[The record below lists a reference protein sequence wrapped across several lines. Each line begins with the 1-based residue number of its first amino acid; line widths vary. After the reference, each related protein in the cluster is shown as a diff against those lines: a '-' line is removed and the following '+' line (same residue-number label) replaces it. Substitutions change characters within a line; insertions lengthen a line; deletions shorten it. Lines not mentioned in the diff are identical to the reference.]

1 MQNWRLDDILS
12 SQSNNTRLVEGLKL
26 LKQRATL
33 GSLASS
39 DDLEFAEL
47 CRFRQ
52 IYRLEIED
60 TITGTEP
67 FPGEMMSPKR
77 MNVAL
82 PDDIYDILV
91 EYYNDAY
98 DFEFVTIAK
107 AATERSGDRIV
118 VRPQV
123 NQFGRIR
130 VGSEIFGSVN
140 ASRYLRSSFI
150 RAKFVQENDSIE
162 VFPGQVRYYFE
173 HEVNRKIHRLAYVR
187 WFKTAP
193 NHQIRFHFQINDDA
207 QSCNVELWSDKF
219 FDISRDC
226 IIPVHNILDRFIPC
240 SYEIGKR
247 NPITCMAVIPLG
259 KKFHM

>member
-47 CRFRQ
+47 CQFRQ

-82 PDDIYDILV
+82 PDDIYNILV

-107 AATERSGDRIV
+107 AATERSGDKIV
-118 VRPQV
+118 VQTSTATQPMTVRLDKGVTYVTEHGREVSPSSIVPGSHVRLEFVGDGANRVVTRVVLVTPQ
-123 NQFGRIR
+123 
-130 VGSEIFGSVN
+130 
-140 ASRYLRSSFI
+140 
-150 RAKFVQENDSIE
+150 
-162 VFPGQVRYYFE
+162 
-173 HEVNRKIHRLAYVR
+173 
-187 WFKTAP
+187 
-193 NHQIRFHFQINDDA
+193 
-207 QSCNVELWSDKF
+207 
-219 FDISRDC
+219 
-226 IIPVHNILDRFIPC
+226 
-240 SYEIGKR
+240 
-247 NPITCMAVIPLG
+247 
-259 KKFHM
+259 

>member
-1 MQNWRLDDILS
+1 
-12 SQSNNTRLVEGLKL
+12 
-26 LKQRATL
+26 
-33 GSLASS
+33 
-39 DDLEFAEL
+39 
-47 CRFRQ
+47 
-52 IYRLEIED
+52 
-60 TITGTEP
+60 
-67 FPGEMMSPKR
+67 

-82 PDDIYDILV
+82 PDNIYDILV
-91 EYYNDAY
+91 EYYNNAY
-98 DFEFVTIAK
+98 DSEFVTIAK

-162 VFPGQVRYYFE
+162 VFLGQVRYYFE
-173 HEVNRKIHRLAYVR
+173 HEVNREIHRLAYVR
-187 WFKTAP
+187 WFKSTP
-193 NHQIRFHFQINDDA
+193 NHQMRFHFQINDDA
-207 QSCNVELWSDKF
+207 QSCNVKLWSDEL

-240 SYEIGKR
+240 SCEIGKR

>member
-39 DDLEFAEL
+39 DDWEFAEL
-47 CRFRQ
+47 CQFRQ
-52 IYRLEIED
+52 IYLLEIED
-60 TITGTEP
+60 TITGIEP
-67 FPGEMMSPKR
+67 FPGEMISPKR

-82 PDDIYDILV
+82 PDNIYDILV

-98 DFEFVTIAK
+98 DSEFVTIAK
-107 AATERSGDRIV
+107 AATEHSGDRII

-123 NQFGRIR
+123 NQFGRIWVR
-130 VGSEIFGSVN
+130 SEIFGLVN

-150 RAKFVQENDSIE
+150 RTKFVQENDSIE
-162 VFPGQVRYYFE
+162 VFPGQVQYYFE
-173 HEVNRKIHRLAYVR
+173 HEVNREIHRLAYIR
-187 WFKTAP
+187 WFKSAS
-193 NHQIRFHFQINDDA
+193 NYQMRFHFQINNDA
-207 QSCNVELWSDKF
+207 QSCNVELWSDEF

-226 IIPVHNILDRFIPC
+226 IIPVHNILYF
-240 SYEIGKR
+240 
-247 NPITCMAVIPLG
+247 AV
-259 KKFHM
+259 